1 MSRFLIA
8 ANLLAAAV
16 MACPQHDLSSES
28 LVKRA
33 DGVLDWAYDA
43 SYDWGKVND
52 GKLPPLGFTSSY
64 VIFES
69 YCILKFLT
77 L

>member
-28 LVKRA
+28 LIKRA
-33 DGVLDWAYDA
+33 DGVMDWAYDA

-52 GKLPPLGFTSSY
+52 GKLPLPLDLLHPMLFSSPI
-64 VIFES
+64 VSLNF
-69 YCILKFLT
+69 
-77 L
+77 